1 MEIVV
6 RDKMA
11 RLSYPRCRRFM
22 LTRLFVAALN
32 FLILLLLNSLNREII
47 SNIATRNAS
56 IRSQSR
62 FVGDLT

>member
-22 LTRLFVAALN
+22 LTRLFVAVLS
-32 FLILLLLNSLNREII
+32 LILLLLII
-47 SNIATRNAS
+47 LLSERRGLSQTLQPATR
-56 IRSQSR
+56 RSDRNRVSSE
-62 FVGDLT
+62 T